1 MWRHRV
7 RRIRRQHVFSAAL
20 LLIVAALIISR
31 PATIALHTLA
41 FTGQMLPGPLKIQGW
56 LTREPERSR
65 ITFLRHDGMPDE
77 ADIYAI
83 PGGKPRAAVLLFIG
97 ATEQGLDDP
106 EVVKLGWALAR
117 TGFVVMFYWSEVMGL
132 EFRLDDGDAANVVA
146 AFEHLAGQPYVD
158 PDRLGMA
165 GFSVGASYAMVAAA
179 DPRLAGEIAFIN
191 SFGGYHDGADL
202 LVQIA
207 AGRTRHG
214 DGEIPWEVHELTE
227 KVFTNTV
234 LSGAPNAAGDAFL
247 AGADSIAAAR
257 RLYEA
262 LPDGFRSDVA
272 TLSPSRYVRDW
283 NGDTVI
289 RVMHDRGDTVI
300 PVGESRRLAGALERE
315 RPDIEVYYTET
326 GIFEHT
332 SPDAGSDWR
341 SLLSGAWQVF
351 RHMYHIIAVA
361 R

>member
-1 MWRHRV
+1 
-7 RRIRRQHVFSAAL
+7 
-20 LLIVAALIISR
+20 
-31 PATIALHTLA
+31 
-41 FTGQMLPGPLKIQGW
+41 MLPGPLKIQGW

-65 ITFLRHDGMPDE
+65 ITFLRHDGTPDV

-83 PGGKPRAAVLLFIG
+83 PGSKPRAAVLLFIG

-179 DPRLAGEIAFIN
+179 DPRIAGEIAFIN

-214 DGEIPWEVHELTE
+214 DGEIPWEVHDLTE

-234 LSGAPNAAGDAFL
+234 LSGAPTAAGDAFL

-272 TLSPSRYVRDW
+272 TLSPSRYIGDW

-315 RPDIEVYYTET
+315 RPNIEVYYTET